1 MALSDKATSVPR
13 LHLFG
18 TLFVV
23 VATTLALGSLFSWQQ
38 VSDHRTSLSRL
49 EAVLNAN
56 IEDRLSAEM
65 RSATNVL
72 EFSRSRTEAVLR
84 QQLVEKVDFALQLA
98 ESIHTRES
106 ARLPADEV
114 RRQIVEAL
122 RPLRFFDGRGYF
134 FIDDMEGRFILLPT
148 APQYEGQLAP
158 DNRDDTGHPIMQ
170 GLIEAA
176 RKPQGQG
183 FSRYRWYRPDTPAV
197 MADKLAYVRHF
208 APYDWLIGAGDYTY
222 EWEDILQNEALERL
236 RTIRFGRSGYV
247 AVLDAHGRA
256 LLFPAN
262 RDEEG
267 KDMDAFEDVRRTA
280 LRAIRDKA
288 REGGGFVR
296 YDWPDPDHGNALAEK
311 LALVSTWEPWG
322 WTLVV
327 TLFQDETRA
336 ALNAELARHEAGN
349 TQRLVNLGYALA
361 AALLVAFVAS
371 LLFSRWSRN
380 LFRTYHDENQA
391 QREALARQAEA
402 LRDSENKL
410 NVILDTVEA
419 HIYIKDTSYRYQYA
433 NHQVCALFG
442 CSSEEIVGKDDH
454 AFFDAATVQQIHDN
468 DRKVLERGE
477 RVAVEEI
484 NQSRDGG
491 PPRAFL
497 SVKIPLRRDNGEI
510 VALCGVSTD
519 ITQRKAME
527 DEIRLLAFYDPLTH
541 LPNRRLLGDRL
552 QQALV
557 SSARNEEFCA
567 LLFIDLDNFK
577 TLNDTLG
584 HDKGDILLQQVAARL
599 VTCVRE
605 GDTVARLG
613 GDEFVIMLSG
623 LGEEG
628 AEAARRAKA
637 VGEKV
642 LVRLGQP
649 FEVPGRTHFSTGSVG
664 ITVFEGREHS
674 VDDLLKQADLA
685 MYQAKA
691 SGRNTLRF
699 FDPQMQ
705 AALNTRAALEA
716 DLRRGLAEGQFVL
729 FYQVQI
735 GRNGHPLGAEALLRW
750 MHPERG
756 LQGPN
761 SFIPVAEETGLIVAI
776 GHWVLSAACQQLQR
790 WQQDPQTAH
799 LSIAVNV
806 SARQFRQPDFV
817 AHVLTAIDSHGIEA
831 RHLKLELTESL
842 LLDDVDDTIAKMA
855 ALKRRGVSFSL
866 DDFGTGYSSL
876 SYLKSLPIEQLKID
890 QSFVRDLL
898 SDPNDAAIA
907 RAIITLADSLGLTV
921 IAEGV
926 ETEAQRDFLAAQG
939 CHAYQGYL
947 FGRPVAV
954 DQLCLVPKILSPASP
969 SPGMM

>member
-13 LHLFG
+13 MHLFG

-56 IEDRLSAEM
+56 VEERLRAEM
-65 RSATNVL
+65 QSATNAL
-72 EFSRSRTEAVLR
+72 EFSRSRTDAVLR
-84 QQLVEKVDFALQLA
+84 QQLVEKVDLALQLA
-98 ESIHTRES
+98 ESIHARES
-106 ARLPADEV
+106 ARLPAAEV
-114 RRQIVEAL
+114 KRQIVEAL
-122 RPLRFFDGRGYF
+122 RPLRFFDGRGYYF
-134 FIDDMEGRFILLPT
+134 VDDMQGRFILLPT

-183 FSRYRWYRPDTPAV
+183 FSRYRWYRPDAPDT

-208 APYDWLIGAGDYTY
+208 APYDWLIGTGDYTY
-222 EWEDILQNEALERL
+222 EWEDILQLEALERL

-247 AVLDAHGRA
+247 AVLDAEGRA

-262 RDEEG
+262 REEEG
-267 KDMDAFEDVRRTA
+267 KALESFEEARRAA
-280 LRAIRDKA
+280 LHAIRSKA

-296 YDWPDPDHGNALAEK
+296 YDWPDPDKNGAMAEK

-327 TLFQDETRA
+327 TLFQDETTA

-361 AALLVAFVAS
+361 GALLVAFVAS

-419 HIYIKDTSYRYQYA
+419 HIYIKDTSFRYQYA

-442 CSSEEIVGKDDH
+442 CTFKDIVGKDDH
-454 AFFDAATVQQIHDN
+454 AFFDAATVEQIRDN
-468 DRKVLERGE
+468 DRKVLEGGE
-477 RVAVEEI
+477 RVAVEEV
-484 NQSRDGG
+484 NRSRDGG

-497 SVKIPLRRDNGEI
+497 SVKIPLRRENGEI

-527 DEIRLLAFYDPLTH
+527 DEIRQLAFYDPLTH

-557 SSARNEEFCA
+557 ASARSGEYCA

-599 VTCVRE
+599 ITCVRE

-623 LGEEG
+623 LGEES

-642 LVRLGQP
+642 LAHLGQP
-649 FEVPGRTHFSTGSVG
+649 FQVPGRTHFSTGSVG
-664 ITVFEGREHS
+664 ITVFEGRAHS
-674 VDDLLKQADLA
+674 ADDLLKQADLA

-716 DLRRGLAEGQFVL
+716 DLRRGLAEEQFVL

-735 GRNGHPLGAEALLRW
+735 GRNGQPLGVEALLRW
-750 MHPERG
+750 MHPEQG

-761 SFIPVAEETGLIVAI
+761 SFIPVAEETGLIIAI
-776 GHWVLSAACQQLQR
+776 GNWVLSAACRQLSL
-790 WQQDPQTAH
+790 WQQDPLTAG

-806 SARQFRQPDFV
+806 SARQFRQPEFV
-817 AHVLTAIDSHGIEA
+817 AHVLSAIDSHAIDGQ
-831 RHLKLELTESL
+831 HLKLELTESL
-842 LLDDVDDTIAKMA
+842 LLDDVNDTIAKMT